1 MRDLGIWRKPRAVN
15 QFKNSHQDPAGQL
28 AGAHPASERGH
39 RAEDRGRVHNA
50 DYGDQSLGLF
60 VEACAS
66 PLHYTAELETN
77 LTYLVNTEQR
87 LSFAT
92 CMMAFHA
99 GATAPSIC
107 YAERAVA
114 YLSPGQF
121 RMQRQFEGFMPV
133 SVHMSAP
140 HKRQWVPPSSQ
151 TLAKIAGQQRR
162 SAEQKEHWGQ
172 IDDHQEYRHPI
183 GS

>member
-15 QFKNSHQDPAGQL
+15 QFKNSHQDLAGQL
-28 AGAHPASERGH
+28 ARILLRKEATEPKIEGEFTMQITVLNPLACSSRLAPA
-39 RAEDRGRVHNA
+39 
-50 DYGDQSLGLF
+50 
-60 VEACAS
+60 
-66 PLHYTAELETN
+66 PLHYTAELETD

-92 CMMAFHA
+92 CLMAFHA

-140 HKRQWVPPSSQ
+140 HKRQRVPPSSQ